1 MKKLKLTE
9 HSLRQRI
16 QSESKKLAAFSQQTT
31 LLRAE
36 TMSMEHMIDE
46 VTDALELSEAAHAKC
61 AAETVSEEDRHNKAV
76 IALEAKIEGKYSV
89 HRKLSQEMQ
98 VLRQTALDHQSD
110 LHLAWERTIYA
121 QIANGMTPSKSQ
133 NESNIPPVLEF
144 GCVEVKVETETK
156 ACEEEAQII
165 EDLKATLSSFK
176 DQLDEMEER
185 ANTSSEKVEL
195 EQGAINNAR
204 KTEESRRDEASKFL
218 IDIVTLRRENE
229 HVRASFDT
237 LRSLRDDQNAGIKR
251 SIDTVRQENGQAE
264 HNRSLAQH
272 RLSKVATEVRSTS
285 ASALREK
292 EAIALKLAE
301 FESEISTVHQC
312 NLSAKEE
319 LNRLSSIIES
329 QDKLS
334 RNSLG
339 LSQSAAKKNI
349 AEILNGKLCR
359 TPEEKLKDT
368 RNISRNHI
376 LALEYPDLE
385 SVRFGYDPKKTLDEQ
400 ADESLKLI
408 VAHCKHRLN
417 SAKKMQAGLR
427 EAAKLED
434 LELREMQKAAAI
446 ESKRKFK
453 IREYRKHRLLSGT
466 SGNAI
471 KQSNLKD
478 EKKHKS
484 RRSLQSMRVKASAW
498 IGDEKTEKTRRDKK
512 KMRREELQH
521 QTEIALENSELNS
534 VAKPRDLLE
543 VFSRVGD
550 DGGKST
556 YDLEACAVLTQTTA
570 GSEKKV
576 TWEEDNGKEKRTS
589 KISKKDCT
597 RGRKTKECLSKD
609 STEKPHIPKL
619 APSSLSAT
627 MLDAGFQE
635 VSALLVEKEA
645 SSHRISSSKPVVQ
658 KSYTLPSVDRISR
671 EPRSQ
676 DLKKLLSCKSIGHT
690 GEKTR
695 SNSSRFGN
703 PKKRDI
709 DVTTNPRR
717 EMPHSFGS
725 TKPISKTRGEN
736 AQSLKEWSGS
746 STSHRAFEDKT
757 NSSKTKDQERRTTSH
772 QREKGKRSHR
782 SSADVRTASTDHK
795 KMNYHLSLSHNSNPS
810 LKRNSCQTSGLS
822 SKERPAKSRRRLKS
836 RSSDVLKNQIQ
847 TFGDERYSFGF
858 ATS

>member
-1 MKKLKLTE
+1 LKKLKLTE

-133 NESNIPPVLEF
+133 KESNIPPVLEF

-376 LALEYPDLE
+376 LASEYPDLE

-453 IREYRKHRLLSGT
+453 F
-466 SGNAI
+466 A
-471 KQSNLKD
+471 
-478 EKKHKS
+478 
-484 RRSLQSMRVKASAW
+484 VK
-498 IGDEKTEKTRRDKK
+498 
-512 KMRREELQH
+512 
-521 QTEIALENSELNS
+521 
-534 VAKPRDLLE
+534 
-543 VFSRVGD
+543 
-550 DGGKST
+550 
-556 YDLEACAVLTQTTA
+556 
-570 GSEKKV
+570 
-576 TWEEDNGKEKRTS
+576 
-589 KISKKDCT
+589 
-597 RGRKTKECLSKD
+597 
-609 STEKPHIPKL
+609 
-619 APSSLSAT
+619 
-627 MLDAGFQE
+627 
-635 VSALLVEKEA
+635 
-645 SSHRISSSKPVVQ
+645 
-658 KSYTLPSVDRISR
+658 
-671 EPRSQ
+671 
-676 DLKKLLSCKSIGHT
+676 
-690 GEKTR
+690 
-695 SNSSRFGN
+695 
-703 PKKRDI
+703 
-709 DVTTNPRR
+709 
-717 EMPHSFGS
+717 
-725 TKPISKTRGEN
+725 
-736 AQSLKEWSGS
+736 
-746 STSHRAFEDKT
+746 
-757 NSSKTKDQERRTTSH
+757 
-772 QREKGKRSHR
+772 
-782 SSADVRTASTDHK
+782 
-795 KMNYHLSLSHNSNPS
+795 
-810 LKRNSCQTSGLS
+810 
-822 SKERPAKSRRRLKS
+822 
-836 RSSDVLKNQIQ
+836 
-847 TFGDERYSFGF
+847 
-858 ATS
+858 